1 MKIAGFKAAAVQAG
15 LRKKDRL
22 DVGLIVGEGPVSAA
36 GVFTRNRVQAAPVLW
51 SRRCLGP
58 GRARAILVN
67 SGQANACTGPEG
79 LEAASRSASAL
90 AAALGC
96 PAEEILLAS
105 TGVIGEPLNLAALTR
120 AVPALVAGL
129 SEDGLGQV
137 ARAMMT
143 TDTRPKTAEA
153 EGVAA
158 GRPFHLAGMAKGSGM
173 IAPNMATMLSFILT
187 DAAIEPAALQMLLA
201 QAAESTFNAVTVDGD
216 TSTNDTVFLLAGG
229 RAGFPPLT
237 RQDPG
242 LDVFRRVLTDVM
254 ADLARQIAADGE
266 GATKLVTIRVAGA
279 ASDEQAKAAAL
290 TVANSP
296 LVKTAFFGQDPN
308 WGRIM
313 MALGRS
319 PAEFDPLK
327 VRIDF
332 DEVAVVRE
340 GRQAAREED
349 AARVMK
355 RPVFTVAVDLSAGPG
370 RAEVLT
376 CDLSHDYVKINAD
389 YRS

>member
-79 LEAASRSASAL
+79 LETASRSASAL

-158 GRPFHLAGMAKGSGM
+158 GRPFRLAGMAKGSGM
-173 IAPNMATMLSFILT
+173 IAPNMATMLSFVLT
-187 DAAIEPAALQMLLA
+187 DAAIEPSALQMLLA

-242 LDVFRRVLTDVM
+242 LDVFGRVLTEVM
-254 ADLARQIAADGE
+254 TDLARQIAADGE
-266 GATKLVTIRVAGA
+266 GATKLVIVRVAGA

-327 VRIDF
+327 VSLDF
-332 DEVAVVRE
+332 DEVAVVRA
-340 GRQAAREED
+340 GQGVGREED

-355 RPVFTVAVDLSAGPG
+355 RPVFTVAVDLGAGPG